1 MANTRTVPMVP
12 VELDEYA
19 IAEDLRHLPTA
30 ALEALD
36 SFKRELERN
45 GEKLPLTRLKAC
57 EEEGRDGTRLRRCA
71 KTYVPWP
78 NGPFGLVLVTVEHP
92 TRAFGMLAFAYGVRH
107 PAAHK
112 LSVYQIADRRLNAD
126 SA

>member
-1 MANTRTVPMVP
+1 MANTRAVPTVP

-19 IAEDLRHLPTA
+19 IAEDLKHLPAA

-36 SFKRELERN
+36 SFKRELERKG
-45 GEKLPLTRLKAC
+45 GELPFTRLKAC
-57 EEEGRDGTRLRRCA
+57 EEEGRDGTHLRHCA
-71 KTYVPWP
+71 KAYVPWP
-78 NGPFGLVLVTVEHP
+78 DGRFGLVLVTVDHP

-112 LSVYQIADRRLNAD
+112 LSVYEIADRRLNAD